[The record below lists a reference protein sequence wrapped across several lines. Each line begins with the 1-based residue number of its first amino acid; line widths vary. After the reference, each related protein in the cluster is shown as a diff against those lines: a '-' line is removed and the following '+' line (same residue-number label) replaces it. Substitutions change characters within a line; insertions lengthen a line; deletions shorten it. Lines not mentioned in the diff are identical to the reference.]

1 MHYHPVSNSHI
12 RIFVCFGVLFL
23 AAVALLVTPPS
34 RGTASTNLIVP
45 EISGINP
52 SSVQRSGVIR
62 ITGSGFGERQGTNL
76 LRIDGKPSPFI
87 AYWTDTFIVAHVPE
101 NASVGPVVVEIIT
114 SEGTATSNVRVTMRQ
129 PNERIRWRAEAVGD
143 YILGRVAV
151 APPGA
156 VDAGTI
162 YAGTNA
168 GFLYAWTADG
178 ALKWAVAG
186 ATGDDP
192 VSVGPDG
199 TIYTASAEPNSE
211 GVVAAAVNAFNADG
225 TRKWTFVDGDSQSV
239 RAGPSV
245 GPDGKIYVIFRSLVD
260 INGNPIGRNLTALRP
275 DGTVAWS
282 VNRDFHR
289 YGSDGKEITFGRQLP
304 HLYFAFDVFPD
315 PDPSFVNGGMFAY
328 DFNGRLVW
336 ERGGGCCGVMA
347 IPPDEGVRHFGTRL
361 DPLTGRLVYSFP
373 FPPYGA
379 TPNGP
384 PDAGSDNVH
393 YIKGNSRLF
402 AVKPDGSEKWHYDPL
417 LPDGSSIFTNSP
429 VVNATNTTILLG
441 GGGSFGQQSI
451 FLAVAPT
458 TGLELWRQPLPTDP
472 NFPPYGNIFF
482 AGRATFS
489 TDGNTGYLAG
499 DINGDQNLPFQQ
511 LYCYVYAL
519 NTGPETIPVNQP
531 PQVFVTSPSAG
542 TQTPKNTAV
551 SVTANVQDDGEV
563 AKVDFYYNY
572 RGTTHSI
579 SSDMTAPYTASFQ
592 AAEPDSYGLY
602 AVATDAGGLTAQ
614 SAIVGV
620 IVTNISPTIAWV
632 SPTSGSQFDTTSIIL
647 LKATAS
653 DADGHIA
660 NVEFNSSLVGP
671 LGRDT
676 TADADG
682 GYSISFANPPEGTH
696 ELYAW
701 ATDDNGYR
709 RNAIITISVGP
720 APTPSPSPSPSPS
733 PTLRG
738 HKRKAGQVRT
748 TSVGDVVTTADA
760 NEGSGGF
767 ILLSPALTTPPSLS
781 APAKSNGRIASRK
794 KCGPGTVRKG
804 RRCEPIQRK

>member
-1 MHYHPVSNSHI
+1 MYSNPLPKSRV
-12 RIFVCFGVLFL
+12 RILVCFGLLFL
-23 AAVALLVTPPS
+23 VAVALLATPPLRS
-34 RGTASTNLIVP
+34 VASTNLIVP
-45 EISGINP
+45 AISAINP
-52 SSVQRSGVIR
+52 SSVQRSGIIR
-62 ITGSGFGERQGTNL
+62 ITGSGFGERQGINL

-87 AYWTDTFIVAHVPE
+87 AYWTDTFIVAHIPE
-101 NASVGPVVVEIIT
+101 SATVGSVVVEITT
-114 SEGTATSNVRVTMRQ
+114 SEGTATSNVGVTMRQ

-156 VDAGTI
+156 VGAGTI

-168 GFLYAWTADG
+168 GYLYAWTPDG

-199 TIYTASAEPNSE
+199 TIYTASAEPNSA
-211 GVVAAAVNAFNADG
+211 GVVGAAVNAFNPDG
-225 TRKWTFVDGDSQSV
+225 TRKWTFVDLDSQSV

-260 INGNPIGRNLTALRP
+260 VSGNPIGRNLTALRP

-315 PDPSFVNGGMFAY
+315 PDPTFVNGGTFAY

-361 DPLTGRLVYSFP
+361 DPSTGRVVYSFP

-402 AVKPDGSEKWHYDPL
+402 AVNPDGSEKWHYDAL
-417 LPDGSSIFTNSP
+417 LSDGSSIFTNSP
-429 VVNATNTTILLG
+429 VVNRTNTTILLG

-451 FLAVAPT
+451 FIAVAPT
-458 TGLELWRQPLPTDP
+458 TGLELWRQPLPNNP

-499 DINGDQNLPFQQ
+499 DINGDQNFPFQQ

-531 PQVFVTSPSAG
+531 PEVFVTSPTAG

-551 SVTANVQDDGEV
+551 NVTANVHDDGDV

-572 RGTTHSI
+572 RGTTHFM
-579 SSDMTAPYTASFQ
+579 SSDTTAPYTASFQ
-592 AAEPDSYGLY
+592 AAEPDTYGLY

-620 IVTNISPTIAWV
+620 IVTNISPTVAWV
-632 SPTSGSQFDTTSIIL
+632 IPTSGSQFNTTSTIL
-647 LKATAS
+647 LKAAAS

-671 LGRDT
+671 LGQDT
-676 TADADG
+676 TPDAG
-682 GYSISFANPPEGTH
+682 GTYSITFANPPQGTH

-709 RNAIITISVGP
+709 RSAVITIYVGAAP
-720 APTPSPSPSPSPS
+720 TPTPTPSPSPSPTPKGQKR
-733 PTLRG
+733 RG
-738 HKRKAGQVRT
+738 GQLRT
-748 TSVGDVVTTADA
+748 TSARDVVTSGDA
-760 NEGSGGF
+760 NQAVGGY
-767 ILLSPALTTPPSLS
+767 ILLSPVWATTPT
-781 APAKSNGRIASRK
+781 AKSKVRTSK
-794 KCGPGTVRKG
+794 KCDPGTVRKG
-804 RRCEPIQRK
+804 KRCEPAQRR